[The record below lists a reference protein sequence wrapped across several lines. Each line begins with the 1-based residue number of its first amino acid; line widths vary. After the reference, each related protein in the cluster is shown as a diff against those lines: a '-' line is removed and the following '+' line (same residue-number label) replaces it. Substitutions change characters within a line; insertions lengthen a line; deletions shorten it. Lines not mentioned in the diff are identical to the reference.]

1 MSWLTVRMTFH
12 NRSQGI
18 AQTELYLNLYL
29 SVTVTMTL
37 HIADDCDLRW
47 EAQTQ
52 VWVGKSW
59 RWNMIFRRRHHLY
72 SWSAELTSTIHRT
85 QRITEAKWAWH
96 SFLNLIAFINQSHLR
111 VLMMRGVSEATHI
124 PVQNPKPDVSIRKV
138 QYFEHLMM
146 MIISIY
152 FFTPMPVFTH
162 LHHWTVALQN
172 WYVCASDSSLKSDWI
187 QKQKQMILFQ

>member
-1 MSWLTVRMTFH
+1 MIFFTARQCLQAIRRLEGLREQQHLHLQSHGINLSMSWLTVRMTFH

-37 HIADDCDLRW
+37 HIANDCDLQW

-72 SWSAELTSTIHRT
+72 SWSAELTATIHRT
-85 QRITEAKWAWH
+85 QRITETKKL
-96 SFLNLIAFINQSHLR
+96 FPPTNRIQLINDVTWELW
-111 VLMMRGVSEATHI
+111 LWGVFQRRPTS
-124 PVQNPKPDVSIRKV
+124 PCRSQNP
-138 QYFEHLMM
+138 M
-146 MIISIY
+146 
-152 FFTPMPVFTH
+152 
-162 LHHWTVALQN
+162 
-172 WYVCASDSSLKSDWI
+172 
-187 QKQKQMILFQ
+187 